1 MVLFM
6 NFGLAYKSALPS
18 FHPFDLMVGLVGAAV
33 LKAVIYFKG
42 KNAKKYRQ
50 GEEYGS
56 ARWGNQKDIEP
67 FIDPVFENNVIL
79 TQTERLMMSGRPK
92 HPKYARNKNV
102 IVIGGSGSGKTRF
115 YVKPNLMQM
124 PPKVSYVVTDP
135 KGTIIIECGKMLS
148 DAGYAVKEYLS
159 EKWNMPKKEDVVSE
173 IIEKAVPVPDNSAQD
188 YSDVPVYYE
197 SFSYAKEND
206 EVDLYRTSYRL
217 NSECKQ
223 AIHEA
228 IADNYDGMYLG
239 DGAVDQ
245 VVRQY
250 GMERVGYILANTL
263 RYKNY
268 DDRFSHS
275 NKEWAEQVGTPENN
289 ARIIKFRA
297 DWVVTSHSAVLD
309 GFVTMYR
316 EKLEKQKELEQ
327 PFVKRFYVVENRQAV
342 PLEIKRF
349 GNLDDAMSQY
359 QALPNHYMKALG
371 VEKNPDPLP
380 GSLDVLQCRNGLDTI
395 VEDYKT
401 VPGWDNP
408 YIQNHVVQPLQGA
421 LAVQDVELAYELPNA
436 YFHIQTCDDGFDY
449 TLYNKDFTE
458 RDGGI
463 LETDGDKSVQEAMT
477 ELLAEFGCDAAEG
490 KVMDAAELREQADTV
505 AEQQA
510 EVLKEKLAAERPA
523 QEETL
528 SFYVAECLE
537 FTFAGEFHDHLTME
551 EALEVYDK
559 IPSERM
565 NADKCIGFCIEEDG
579 GFVGMYE
586 LVVNDK
592 VQRENIN
599 SINYFRDDKLVQ
611 QAISDMEKLM
621 AARQQSKEQ
630 ERGSTKKSVLDAL
643 RSLKAKKQ
651 EQPAQEQDKPKK
663 AKKKGM
669 EL

>member
-1 MVLFM
+1 MTNQRTYADAFTSVFTEEKAFLDFLRERDDRGDWTKRHTRDLRILPLERENTPEAESLPGYTQDDLRAILADTMENTRLLLKSKDLVVPIRNCAIKTLLERAKISGRDLVNHDHPQVIEIWNLVFM
-6 NFGLAYKSALPS
+6 QYNRKADSSLEPLPAKVIDTGMGFERLCMALQGKTSNYDTDVFQPMLKAIAAMSDTEYGKDKQQDIAMRVIADHIRTIAFSITDGQLPS
-18 FHPFDLMVGLVGAAV
+18 
-33 LKAVIYFKG
+33 
-42 KNAKKYRQ
+42 NAK
-50 GEEYGS
+50 
-56 ARWGNQKDIEP
+56 
-67 FIDPVFENNVIL
+67 
-79 TQTERLMMSGRPK
+79 
-92 HPKYARNKNV
+92 
-102 IVIGGSGSGKTRF
+102 
-115 YVKPNLMQM
+115 
-124 PPKVSYVVTDP
+124 
-135 KGTIIIECGKMLS
+135 
-148 DAGYAVKEYLS
+148 AGYVIRRILRRAVRYGYTFLGQRQAFMYKLLPVLIE
-159 EKWNMPKKEDVVSE
+159 NMG
-173 IIEKAVPVPDNSAQD
+173 
-188 YSDVPVYYE
+188 
-197 SFSYAKEND
+197 
-206 EVDLYRTSYRL
+206 
-217 NSECKQ
+217 
-223 AIHEA
+223 EA
-228 IADNYDGMYLG
+228 Y
-239 DGAVDQ
+239 
-245 VVRQY
+245 
-250 GMERVGYILANTL
+250 
-263 RYKNY
+263 
-268 DDRFSHS
+268 
-275 NKEWAEQVGTPENN
+275 PE
-289 ARIIKFRA
+289 
-297 DWVVTSHSAVLD
+297 
-309 GFVTMYR
+309 
-316 EKLEKQKELEQ
+316 LEAQKEQEQ
-327 PFVKRFYVVENRQAV
+327 PFVKQFYVVENLQAA
-342 PLEIKRF
+342 PLKIERF

-371 VEKNPDPLP
+371 VEKNPNPLP
-380 GSLDVLQCRNGLDTI
+380 GSLDILQCKNGLDTI

-408 YIQNHVVQPLQGA
+408 YIQNHVAQPLQGA
-421 LAVQDVELAYELPNA
+421 LAVQDVELAYELPDA
-436 YFHIQTCDDGFDY
+436 YFHIQTCEDGFDY

-477 ELLAEFGCDAAEG
+477 ELLAEFGCDAAQG
-490 KVMDAAELREQADTV
+490 RIMDAAELREQADMV

-523 QEETL
+523 PEETL

-611 QAISDMEKLM
+611 RAISDMEKLM

-630 ERGSTKKSVLDAL
+630 ERSSTKKSVLDAL

-663 AKKKGM
+663 AKTKGI